1 MLDKKTS
8 VGVGVG
14 VGVTAL
20 TGWWAWKYYTSTRL
34 PDKWEEVGE
43 VYQLSIFPLKSG
55 RGVSVKEAQATTHGL
70 AHHTLQDRVLM
81 AVTAEGT
88 LLPGRPSGRL
98 RRVMTKIEGHVATL
112 EAEGHTPITVDLEEI
127 TKERRII
134 RTKIMGQPVQ
144 GVDCGDEVAEW
155 LTKMINEGQMK
166 VRLLY
171 KGNVAEEREA
181 LNAEKFK
188 FKQFRKT
195 DKVYF
200 ANNTAYMMTTTASLE
215 NLNKCL
221 DTPITMTQIRPNI
234 EIVGTAPHDEDDWAF
249 VKIGQ
254 TIFRKLKPCQRCMR
268 MTMNPSTGDLHPKSE
283 PLRTL
288 RTYRKITEPPV
299 MVKAWPDKVIF
310 GANFGIDVTGTIR
323 VGDKVLVARASQ
335 YPKFMGY

>member
-112 EAEGHTPITVDLEEI
+112 EAEGHTPIT
-127 TKERRII
+127 
-134 RTKIMGQPVQ
+134 
-144 GVDCGDEVAEW
+144 
-155 LTKMINEGQMK
+155 MK

-249 VKIGQ
+249 VYE
-254 TIFRKLKPCQRCMR
+254 
-268 MTMNPSTGDLHPKSE
+268 DDDE
-283 PLRTL
+283 PFYRRLTPEVG
-288 RTYRKITEPPV
+288 TSPYRKITEPPV